1 MFVCVGVNVRLRE
14 RGNQN
19 LDWPVLKAHVF
30 VRGTE
35 RDISLANEPSEIQDP
50 ADIFYREENDNSLI
64 YFLLTYLDTY
74 LSYLLIQYELE
85 LKNSISKIVQCI
97 SSFTTYICLKC
108 G

>member
-1 MFVCVGVNVRLRE
+1 MCGCECAFERKRE
-14 RGNQN
+14 SKLGLTRFEG
-19 LDWPVLKAHVF
+19 AC

-74 LSYLLIQYELE
+74 LSYLLVQYELE